1 VRPPSLAA
9 PTGAPADRRA
19 AERFGPT
26 VKIYTRRGDEGETAL
41 FGGGRT
47 RKDDPRVEAY
57 GTVDELN
64 AAIGAAIVQ
73 VTGGATRTRLELLQ
87 SDLFAMGAH
96 LATPPPREGR
106 PAPVLP
112 SLPAGRVAE
121 LESWIDEAVAATP
134 PLRSFVLPGG
144 SAGAS
149 GLHLA
154 RAVCRRAERR
164 VVALAAES
172 RVDPVIIRHLNR
184 LSDYLFAAA
193 RLENLGAG
201 HGDMEWRGNR

>member
-1 VRPPSLAA
+1 M
-9 PTGAPADRRA
+9 
-19 AERFGPT
+19 
-26 VKIYTRRGDEGETAL
+26 KIYTRRGDAGETAL
-41 FGGGRT
+41 FGGGRR

-64 AAIGAAIVQ
+64 AAIGAAMAHL
-73 VTGGATRTRLELLQ
+73 TGDATRARLGLLQ
-87 SDLFAMGAH
+87 SDLFAIGAH

-112 SLPAGRVAE
+112 ELPDGRVAE
-121 LESWIDEAVAATP
+121 MEAWIDEAMAATP
-134 PLRSFVLPGG
+134 PLRNFVLPGG
-144 SAGAS
+144 GAGAG

-154 RAVCRRAERR
+154 RAICRRAERR

-172 RVDPVIIRHLNR
+172 PVDPLIIRHLNR

-201 HGDMEWRGNR
+201 VEDLEWRGRG

>member
-1 VRPPSLAA
+1 M
-9 PTGAPADRRA
+9 
-19 AERFGPT
+19 
-26 VKIYTRRGDEGETAL
+26 KIYTRRGDSGETAL

-64 AAIGAAIVQ
+64 AAVGAAAVH
-73 VTGGATRTRLELLQ
+73 VTDADTRARLGLLQ
-87 SDLFAMGAH
+87 SDLFAIGAH

-106 PAPVLP
+106 PAPA
-112 SLPAGRVAE
+112 LPALPAERVADME
-121 LESWIDEAVAATP
+121 EWIDMAVAGTP
-134 PLRSFVLPGG
+134 PLRSFVLPSG
-144 SAGAS
+144 SAGS
-149 GLHLA
+149 SSLHLA

-164 VVALAAES
+164 VVTLGAAS
-172 RVDPVIIRHLNR
+172 HVDPVIVRHLNR

-201 HGDMEWRGNR
+201 HEDIEWRVRG